1 MYFNC
6 KEVEA
11 FMKALFNTYIKQ
23 NGILF
28 EKGKAKVKNR
38 KNILVS

>member
-11 FMKALFNTYIKQ
+11 FMKALFNTYIKG

-28 EKGKAKVKNR
+28 EKGKTKVKNI
-38 KNILVS
+38 KNTLVS